1 MEFRDFQFLYEDVVI
16 NELKKAAVHCA
27 SVNCSV
33 NCGNLLSSYQEPLH
47 IVGKI

>member
-1 MEFRDFQFLYEDVVI
+1 
-16 NELKKAAVHCA
+16 VHCA

-47 IVGKI
+47 IVGKIWGSHGDEREDGCFVGCDAV